1 MLGKEII
8 KKNQWRNFQ
17 KDQTTMNSN
26 YQTQTQ
32 TVIFSVSQEE
42 TLTVELIT
50 FLHLLS
56 CKILSNIIFFE

>member
-1 MLGKEII
+1 
-8 KKNQWRNFQ
+8 
-17 KDQTTMNSN
+17 MNSN